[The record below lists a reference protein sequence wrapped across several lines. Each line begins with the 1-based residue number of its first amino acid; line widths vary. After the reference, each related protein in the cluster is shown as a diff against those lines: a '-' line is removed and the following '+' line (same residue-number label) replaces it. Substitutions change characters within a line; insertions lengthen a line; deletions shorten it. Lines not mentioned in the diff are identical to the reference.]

1 MALTIIAALSWPG
14 RVIGQGGKL
23 PWSIPEDLQ
32 RFKALTS
39 GHPVL
44 MGRKT
49 WDSLPFKLPGRSN
62 LVLSRSSAAHSTGP
76 STGAGQASGQVL
88 PKAKGGAPDAVFADL
103 DVALAAA
110 AKLPGGAQVFVIGG
124 AELYALALPKAQR
137 LALTLLRHPFT
148 GDTYFPRLDFSLWQ
162 ERGREQRRADGPPA
176 FDFDF
181 VEYQRKSIASGDA

>member
-14 RVIGQGGKL
+14 RVIGAGNQL
-23 PWSIPEDLQ
+23 PWHIPDDLQ
-32 RFKALTS
+32 RFKALTM

-62 LVLSRSSAAHSTGP
+62 LVLSR
-76 STGAGQASGQVL
+76 AGGVE
-88 PKAKGGAPDAVFADL
+88 PKAKGGAPDQVFADL
-103 DVALAAA
+103 DAALAGA
-110 AKLPGGAQVFVIGG
+110 AKLAGGAQVFVIGG
-124 AELYALALPKAQR
+124 AQLFNLALPKAQR

-148 GDTYFPRLDFSLWQ
+148 GDAHFPPLNFGHWQ

-176 FDFDF
+176 FDYDF
-181 VEYQRKSIASGDA
+181 VEYQRKSPASGDA

>member
-1 MALTIIAALSWPG
+1 MALTIIAALGWPG
-14 RVIGQGGKL
+14 RVIGQDNKL
-23 PWSIPEDLQ
+23 PWHIPEDLQ

-62 LVLSRSSAAHSTGP
+62 LVLSHSAAV
-76 STGAGQASGQVL
+76 A
-88 PKAKGGAPDAVFADL
+88 PKAKGGAPDGVFAGL
-103 DVALAAA
+103 DAALAAA
-110 AKLPGGAQVFVIGG
+110 AKLPGADQVFVMGGAQV
-124 AELYALALPKAQR
+124 YALALPKAQR
-137 LALTLLRHPFT
+137 LALTLVRHPFT
-148 GDTYFPRLDFSLWQ
+148 GDAFFPPLNFGRWQ

-181 VEYQRKSIASGDA
+181 VEYQRKPSASGEP

>member
-14 RVIGQGGKL
+14 RVIGADNKL
-23 PWSIPEDLQ
+23 PWNIPEDLQ
-32 RFKALTS
+32 RFKALTM

-62 LVLSRSSAAHSTGP
+62 LVLSR
-76 STGAGQASGQVL
+76 GAVA
-88 PKAKGGAPDAVFADL
+88 PKAKGGAPDGVFAELDL
-103 DVALAAA
+103 ALAAA
-110 AKLPGGAQVFVIGG
+110 AKLPGANQVFVIGG
-124 AELYALALPKAQR
+124 AQLFTLALPKAQR

-148 GDTYFPRLDFSLWQ
+148 GDAHFPPLNFGLWQ

-181 VEYQRKSIASGDA
+181 VEYQRKPPASGDA

>member
-23 PWSIPEDLQ
+23 PWHIPEDLR

-62 LVLSRSSAAHSTGP
+62 LVLSRSAAHSTG
-76 STGAGQASGQVL
+76 SGQVL
-88 PKAKGGAPDAVFADL
+88 PKEKGGAPDGVFADL
-103 DVALAAA
+103 DAALASA

-148 GDTYFPRLDFSLWQ
+148 GDAFFPRLDFGLWQ
-162 ERGREQRRADGPPA
+162 ERGREQGRADGPPA

-181 VEYQRKSIASGDA
+181 VEYQRKSLASGDA

>member
-1 MALTIIAALSWPG
+1 VKLTLIAALSWPG
-14 RVIGQGGKL
+14 RVIGAGGRL
-23 PWSIPEDLQ
+23 PWSLPEDLQ

-62 LVLSRSSAAHSTGP
+62 LVLSRAAS
-76 STGAGQASGQVL
+76 VE
-88 PKAKGGAPDAVFADL
+88 PKAKGGAADGVFADL
-103 DVALAAA
+103 DTALAAA
-110 AKLPGGAQVFVIGG
+110 AKLPGSDQVFVIGG
-124 AELYALALPKAQR
+124 AQLYALALPKAQR
-137 LALTLLRHPFT
+137 LALTLVRHPFT
-148 GDTYFPRLDFSLWQ
+148 GDAHFPPLNFGLWQ

-181 VEYQRKSIASGDA
+181 VDYQRKPPASGDA

>member
-14 RVIGQGGKL
+14 RVIGADNKL
-23 PWSIPEDLQ
+23 PWDIPEDLQ
-32 RFKALTS
+32 RFKALTM

-62 LVLSRSSAAHSTGP
+62 LVLSRGT
-76 STGAGQASGQVL
+76 VL
-88 PKAKGGAPDAVFADL
+88 PKAKGGAPDGVFADL
-103 DVALAAA
+103 DAALAGAA
-110 AKLPGGAQVFVIGG
+110 RLPGANQVFVIGG
-124 AELYALALPKAQR
+124 AQLFTLALPKAQR

-148 GDTYFPRLDFSLWQ
+148 GDAHFPPLNFGLWQ

-181 VEYQRKSIASGDA
+181 VEYQRKPPAPGEA